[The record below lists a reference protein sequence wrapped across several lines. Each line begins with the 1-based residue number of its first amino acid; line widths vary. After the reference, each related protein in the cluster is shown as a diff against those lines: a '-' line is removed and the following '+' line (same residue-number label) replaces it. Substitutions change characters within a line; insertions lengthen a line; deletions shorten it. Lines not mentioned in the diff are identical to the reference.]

1 PSRFVPPLPWATICF
16 ADTSNVA
23 KIGTTEYTSVQ
34 AAVDAVTTTAQ
45 TTITLEKDS
54 TEAGVIVPENK
65 NITIDLNGHN
75 ITGLEGAA
83 ANPYDNEPTI
93 KNAGTLT
100 IDGSGT
106 VSSARTYDAAV
117 YNTNTG
123 TATLNGGTYEA
134 ANWYSLRNEG
144 NMIINS
150 GVTASTDNS
159 QSTTTVINGVTRHGG
174 TSTVTAHMTINGG
187 TFTGYYNVI
196 KNGDNY
202 AVLTINGGEFTVPA
216 GSSWDNHVLNNCNNC
231 VAKINGGTFINKT
244 STDNAVANVLAK
256 HETAAKD
263 FVVTGGTFSADPSTY
278 VASGYVVSKSG
289 SNYAVSA
296 YIPPKTNTDTTTTP
310 TGTVKTTTTT
320 TPDIT
325 TTATGQVTATV
336 SDTEASNILNSV
348 KNAEAAG
355 GDVATNVIIA
365 GAGETGADQIHVSMP
380 ANMVSA
386 LATETKATVTVTTA
400 VASVTMD
407 QKALDA
413 VASVAGGAGQVT
425 LEVSNIAKSTLPATL
440 QKELGDAVKIL
451 DVKLATP
458 NGNVTNF
465 NGGTVTINTQIPAAI
480 PADDAACL
488 YLDDDNNAF
497 AVPGKVVKGANGEEN
512 YEFTT
517 HHNSHYAIVTKE
529 NAEKAIA
536 ATTAS
541 QNAKAKKAVKATKVK
556 LSKKASAKKAK
567 LNWMANGTV
576 SLTTYRVYRSVK
588 KASGYKCIKTV
599 KSTHYT
605 FKKNP
610 KKHYYYKVRAY
621 KKIAGVNVYTNYSNI
636 LRI

>member
-1 PSRFVPPLPWATICF
+1 MQLPVLLA
-16 ADTSNVA
+16 
-23 KIGTTEYTSVQ
+23 VQ
-34 AAVDAVTTTAQ
+34 
-45 TTITLEKDS
+45 
-54 TEAGVIVPENK
+54 
-65 NITIDLNGHN
+65 
-75 ITGLEGAA
+75 
-83 ANPYDNEPTI
+83 
-93 KNAGTLT
+93 
-100 IDGSGT
+100 
-106 VSSARTYDAAV
+106 
-117 YNTNTG
+117 
-123 TATLNGGTYEA
+123 
-134 ANWYSLRNEG
+134 
-144 NMIINS
+144 
-150 GVTASTDNS
+150 
-159 QSTTTVINGVTRHGG
+159 
-174 TSTVTAHMTINGG
+174 
-187 TFTGYYNVI
+187 
-196 KNGDNY
+196 
-202 AVLTINGGEFTVPA
+202 
-216 GSSWDNHVLNNCNNC
+216 
-231 VAKINGGTFINKT
+231 
-244 STDNAVANVLAK
+244 
-256 HETAAKD
+256 
-263 FVVTGGTFSADPSTY
+263 
-278 VASGYVVSKSG
+278 
-289 SNYAVSA
+289 
-296 YIPPKTNTDTTTTP
+296 
-310 TGTVKTTTTT
+310 
-320 TPDIT
+320 
-325 TTATGQVTATV
+325 
-336 SDTEASNILNSV
+336 
-348 KNAEAAG
+348 
-355 GDVATNVIIA
+355 
-365 GAGETGADQIHVSMP
+365 
-380 ANMVSA
+380 
-386 LATETKATVTVTTA
+386 
-400 VASVTMD
+400 
-407 QKALDA
+407 
-413 VASVAGGAGQVT
+413 
-425 LEVSNIAKSTLPATL
+425 VSNIAKSTLPATL

-529 NAEKAIA
+529 NTEKAIA